1 MYIFIW
7 DLYVYTIKCN
17 YNLSHFNYAI
27 LHCTATKTALL
38 STKCKKSE
46 YKSPQKVF
54 NVFSFSVK
62 FQEIALSK
70 NSFEI
75 KKKLIPLRMLFKL
88 VCAIGFWLFFMQYKN
103 KQKIK

>member
-1 MYIFIW
+1 MQLQI
-7 DLYVYTIKCN
+7 
-17 YNLSHFNYAI
+17 SHFNYVI
-27 LHCTATKTALL
+27 LHYTQTKTTLL

-70 NSFEI
+70 NLFE
-75 KKKLIPLRMLFKL
+75 KKTPLRMLLKL
-88 VCAIGFWLFFMQYKN
+88 VCAIG
-103 KQKIK
+103 